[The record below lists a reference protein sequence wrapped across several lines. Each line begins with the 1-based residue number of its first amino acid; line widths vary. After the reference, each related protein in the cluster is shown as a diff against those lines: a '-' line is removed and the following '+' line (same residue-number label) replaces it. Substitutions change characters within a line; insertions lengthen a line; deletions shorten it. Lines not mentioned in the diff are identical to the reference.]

1 MNPQKPVAVE
11 SIDRLCALA
20 NLPLPAERRAR
31 LAPMLADLVAAANE
45 LSRKLARAEHR
56 AIVPIVRFPER

>member
-11 SIDRLCALA
+11 SIDHLCALA
-20 NLPLPAERRAR
+20 NLPLAAERRAR
-31 LAPMLADLVAAANE
+31 LAQMLAGLVVAANE
-45 LSRKLARAEHR
+45 LSRKMARAEHR